1 MPRFWQDYVKWVE
14 KLAGINLTADS
25 MLERVRNPRKAN
37 AKPGGCGPGDLLL
50 IIAGTR
56 NICKSAKTVNN
67 TTCTEIEGLR
77 VLIRW
82 FAVECKTR
90 F

>member
-14 KLAGINLTADS
+14 KPASINLTMDS
-25 MLERVRNPRKAN
+25 VLECRNPRKAN

-56 NICKSAKTVNN
+56 SGKSA
-67 TTCTEIEGLR
+67 
-77 VLIRW
+77 
-82 FAVECKTR
+82 
-90 F
+90 